1 MHQTASSAAAAD
13 PVFATSPSPANHL
26 ANGNG
31 KPEIGPPKPEP
42 TVAPPTPAAAA
53 AGPRRGSRRTSALLG
68 VQVVASGSYVPD
80 LIVTNDDLRE
90 QYGFDQEW
98 ITQRTGILARRHA
111 RPDQAT
117 SDLCIEAAR
126 RAIRAGRVDPADI
139 DLVIVGTFTPD
150 FAFPS
155 TACLVQDKLGLDA
168 AAFDLQ
174 AACSGFM
181 YALVTGAQYVASG
194 NSKLALVIGGDCNS
208 RVVNPHD
215 QRTAPLF
222 GDGAGAVLLA
232 AGEPHQGLI
241 SYQIGADGG
250 GGALLDRPSGGS
262 RNPPNHAD
270 LDAGLHYLQMDG
282 RNVFKWAV
290 RVVTDTIELML
301 AKTGMSVH
309 DVDLYVLHQ
318 ANIRIIDKAIEQL
331 GIPPEKVFNNLQ
343 KYGNTSGG
351 SVPLA
356 LDEAFQAGRIRRGDT
371 ILLSG
376 FGAGLTWGTSLV
388 RW

>member
-1 MHQTASSAAAAD
+1 MHHSSQSSPTESVELLHEVPAVKASS
-13 PVFATSPSPANHL
+13 
-26 ANGNG
+26 NGNG
-31 KPEIGPPKPEP
+31 KLEP
-42 TVAPPTPAAAA
+42 ATGV
-53 AGPRRGSRRTSALLG
+53 RHSSRRCSSLLG

-80 LIVTNDDLRE
+80 IVVTNEDL
-90 QYGFDQEW
+90 QVQHGFDPEW

-117 SDLCIEAAR
+117 SDLCIEAAKK
-126 RAIRAGRVDPADI
+126 AIRAGRVDPADI
-139 DLVIVGTFTPD
+139 DLVIVGTFSPD

-155 TACLVQDKLGLDA
+155 TACLVQDRLGLDA

-194 NSKLALVIGGDCNS
+194 SSKLALVIGGDCNS
-208 RVVNPHD
+208 RIVNPSD

-250 GGALLDRPSGGS
+250 GGSLLDRPSGGS
-262 RNPPNHAD
+262 RRPPTHAD
-270 LDAGLHYLQMDG
+270 LDAGLQYLQMDG

-290 RVVTDTIELML
+290 RVVTDSIELML
-301 AKTGMSVH
+301 HKTGMSVH
-309 DVDLYVLHQ
+309 DVGLYVLHQ
-318 ANIRIIDKAIEQL
+318 ANIRIIDKAVEQL
-331 GIPPEKVFNNLQ
+331 GIPPEKVFTNLQ

-351 SVPLA
+351 SVPIA
-356 LDEAFQAGRIRRGDT
+356 LDEAFQQGRINRGDT
-371 ILLSG
+371 ILMSG
-376 FGAGLTWGTSLV
+376 FGAGLTWGTALF